1 MYIHRLSF
9 GQLKHDLKGNESR
22 QELLQ
27 QLGPPIHLALKRENV
42 QSCQGALSVY
52 HIKIVHYR
60 CSSRYWLCVSLTFLI
75 IFVIH
80 AILVLIFT

>member
-9 GQLKHDLKGNESR
+9 GQLIHDLKGNESR

-27 QLGPPIHLALKRENV
+27 EIRDSHLALKRENV